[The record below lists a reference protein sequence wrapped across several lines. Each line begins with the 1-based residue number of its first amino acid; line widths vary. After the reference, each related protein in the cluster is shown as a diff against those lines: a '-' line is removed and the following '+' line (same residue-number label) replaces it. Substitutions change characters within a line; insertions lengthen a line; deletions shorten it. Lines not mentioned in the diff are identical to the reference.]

1 MFAFMMPMFI
11 AQVRTWPWRDEMAN
25 KHDLI
30 MVSSLLV
37 TLMIA
42 LALQTQHNKDAAYAA
57 FLELLS
63 TLCFVL
69 AVVVCVGILG
79 QFLFAEFRI
88 QKAQPKKL
96 DDDCGLP
103 NLIGR
108 ASTKSTT
115 DEKDQVTV
123 NLEVD
128 EALER
133 AMKSAVAST
142 SGRRLTHESTDDKVR
157 DIYCTLNALS
167 ASGTEEGSNLF
178 EIVKQLGEDLPTADL
193 KKLQWGMGV
202 IGYHVLGD
210 VSKRPSGIVLA
221 PATTRQSRK
230 SSNGVSSGTLSET
243 PNGQA
248 AAVSV

>member
-30 MVSSLLV
+30 MVSALLV
-37 TLMIA
+37 TLVIA
-42 LALQTQHNKDAAYAA
+42 LALQTQHKKDDAYAT
-57 FLELLS
+57 FLELFS

-69 AVVVCVGILG
+69 AFVVCAGILSN
-79 QFLFAEFRI
+79 FLFAEFR
-88 QKAQPKKL
+88 AQRTQLKKL
-96 DDDCGLP
+96 GEDGGLP

-108 ASTKSTT
+108 SSTKSTA

-123 NLEVD
+123 NLEED
-128 EALER
+128 QALENATR
-133 AMKSAVAST
+133 SGVVST
-142 SGRRLTHESTDDKVR
+142 SGRKFTHESADDKVR

-167 ASGTEEGSNLF
+167 ASGTEEGANLF
-178 EIVKQLGEDLPTADL
+178 EAVKQLGEDLPTADL
-193 KKLQWGMGV
+193 KKLQWSMGV
-202 IGYHVLGD
+202 ISYHILGD
-210 VSKRPSGIVLA
+210 MSKRPSGIVLS
-221 PATTRQSRK
+221 PATSRRK

-248 AAVSV
+248 ASVSV